1 MTSDA
6 KKQSVIL
13 LLFVAVT
20 LAIYVPN
27 IPVSFVDWDL
37 VSYKRVLETTDYF
50 NTALGLFKD
59 WRGEIVPGYYAPL
72 SSISLMLD
80 KLFSG
85 APSAWTTIFVNLLI
99 HCVVGILVFKLARTV
114 GANLET
120 AALSA
125 AIFLIHPV
133 QVSSILWFAQRK
145 GVMATAFYLLAYIA
159 YLDYLKAGR
168 MTHYWASLTL
178 FAGALFS
185 KPTVVVFPIALVF
198 TQLLLRNQLTQS
210 GDTGN
215 SVKDS
220 LGRRLWLVIPF
231 FAVSLAFGLL
241 TVESEGL
248 SSGENMPDLP
258 LSERPFIAATV
269 VWFYLGKALFP
280 LSISPLYPPWDVDV
294 SSLLW
299 WVSLVSLFSVAV
311 FLFFFRKRIPAPILW
326 SLLNFVIPLL
336 PVCGLLKFGYLR
348 LSNVADH
355 FMYLSMVGFAH
366 VFAMSI
372 DSLRSKLKPAA
383 AYAVSA
389 AVCVYLLF
397 FMIQTVVVAQTWR
410 NSVALWTYNLQSNP
424 QSWTAHNFLGHALMN
439 SGRPE
444 KAIEHFRETIQLKR
458 SFIDRQEKLT
468 KDLEQ
473 EGYPNKAR
481 TESRRAAPIITGM
494 YIAHHNL
501 GNAYLLSNSLGPAA
515 EQFQTALNLRPDYV
529 NSRVNLGIAT
539 LGMGR
544 VSDAVT
550 HLSKA
555 VQENPGNFEAQYN
568 LGLAY
573 EAAGE
578 KTRAEEHLRKARALR
593 PDFPAPA
600 SQ

>member
-1 MTSDA
+1 MTSDG

-13 LLFVAVT
+13 LLLVGVT
-20 LAIYVPN
+20 LAIYIPN

-37 VSYKRVLETTDYF
+37 VSYRRVIETTDYF
-50 NTALGLFKD
+50 HTALGLFKD

-85 APSAWTTIFVNLLI
+85 VPSAWTTIFVNLLI
-99 HCVVGILVFKLARTV
+99 HCIVGILVFRLARTV

-133 QVSSILWFAQRK
+133 QASSILWFAQRK
-145 GVMATAFYLLAYIA
+145 GLMATAFYLLAYIA
-159 YLDYLKAGR
+159 YLNYLKAGR
-168 MTHYWASLTL
+168 ATHFWASLAL
-178 FAGALFS
+178 FVGALFS

-198 TQLLLRNQLTQS
+198 TQLLLGERSKNS
-210 GDTGN
+210 GDTGDG
-215 SVKDS
+215 VRDS
-220 LGRRLWLVIPF
+220 LGRQLWRVAPF
-231 FAVSLAFGLL
+231 FAVSLAFGMV
-241 TVESEGL
+241 TMESEGL

-269 VWFYLGKALFP
+269 VWFYLAKALCP
-280 LSISPLYPPWDVDV
+280 LGILPLYPPWDVDV

-299 WVSLVSLFSVAV
+299 WFSLVSLLSVAGLL
-311 FLFFFRKRIPAPILW
+311 FLFRKKIAAPILW

-366 VFAMSI
+366 LFAMSI
-372 DSLRSKLKPAA
+372 DSLRAKLKPAA
-383 AYAVSA
+383 AYALSA
-389 AVCVYLLF
+389 AVCMYLLF
-397 FMIQTVVVAQTWR
+397 FIIQTALVAQTWR

-439 SGRPE
+439 SGQPE
-444 KAIEHFRETIQLKR
+444 KAIEHFRETIQLKQ
-458 SFIDRQEKLT
+458 SFIDRQEKRS

-473 EGYPNKAR
+473 AGASNKAHA
-481 TESRRAAPIITGM
+481 ERRKATPIIAGM

-501 GNAYLLSNSLGPAA
+501 GNAYLLSNLLEAAAA
-515 EQFQTALNLRPDYV
+515 EFHTALKLRPDYV
-529 NSRVNLGIAT
+529 NARVNLGIAA
-539 LGMGR
+539 LRMGR
-544 VSDAVT
+544 VSDAVKY
-550 HLSKA
+550 LAGA
-555 VQENPGNFEAQYN
+555 VQESPGNFAAQYN

-573 EAAGE
+573 GAAGE
-578 KTRAEEHLRKARALR
+578 RTRAEEHFRKARSLR
-593 PDFPAPA
+593 PDFPTPT
-600 SQ
+600 SH

>member
-1 MTSDA
+1 MTSDG
-6 KKQSVIL
+6 KKQFVIL
-13 LLFVAVT
+13 LLLVAVT

-50 NTALGLFKD
+50 TTAVGLFRD

-80 KLFSG
+80 KLLSG
-85 APSAWTTIFVNLLI
+85 VPSAWTTIFVNLLM

-145 GVMATAFYLLAYIA
+145 GVMATDFYLMAYIA
-159 YLDYLKAGR
+159 YLNYLKAGR
-168 MTHYWASLTL
+168 ATHYWVALAL
-178 FAGALFS
+178 FIGAVFS

-198 TQLLLRNQLTQS
+198 TQLLLWGQLKKS

-215 SVKDS
+215 EVMDS
-220 LGRRLWLVIPF
+220 LGRQLWRVVPF
-231 FAVSLAFGLL
+231 FAVSLAFGLV
-241 TVESEGL
+241 TMESEGL

-269 VWFYLGKALFP
+269 VWFYLAKALFP
-280 LSISPLYPPWDVDV
+280 LGISPLYPPWNVDL

-299 WVSLVSLFSVAV
+299 WVSLVSLIAVAACL
-311 FLFFFRKRIPAPILW
+311 FLFRKKIAAPILW

-336 PVCGLLKFGYLR
+336 PICGLLKFGYLR

-366 VFAMSI
+366 AFAMSV
-372 DSLRSKLKPAA
+372 DSLRAKLRPAA

-389 AVCVYLLF
+389 SVCVFLLF
-397 FMIQTVVVAQTWR
+397 CIIQTALVAQTWR
-410 NSVALWTYNLQSNP
+410 DSVTLWTYNLQTNP

-439 SGRPE
+439 SGRPD

-458 SFIDRQEKLT
+458 SFIDRQEKRS

-473 EGYPNKAR
+473 TGRSNKAH
-481 TESRRAAPIITGM
+481 TERRKATPIITGM

-501 GNAYLLSNSLGPAA
+501 GNAYLLSNLLEPAA
-515 EQFQTALNLRPDYV
+515 GEFQTALNLRPDYV

-544 VSDAVT
+544 VSDSIQC
-550 HLSKA
+550 LSRA
-555 VQENPGNFEAQYN
+555 AQENPENFEAQYN

-573 EAAGE
+573 GAAGD
-578 KTRAEEHLRKARALR
+578 KSRAEEHLRKARSLR

-600 SQ
+600 SH